1 MGAGFRVIKGE
12 KTGYAFSDD
21 LDMRGGVNLI
31 VITPGWGVALV
42 SFVTQRIHRIGRS
55 GLY

>member
-21 LDMRGGVNLI
+21 LDMRGGVNSPSFR
-31 VITPGWGVALV
+31 VAEITVG
-42 SFVTQRIHRIGRS
+42 GRK
-55 GLY
+55 G